1 LPRVAASPRPAK
13 ARLVEA
19 VVGEGDGVSP
29 AKVPKKELFNDSEGQ
44 ENMVKDKEVKENMV
58 KEKEGKEYM
67 VKEKE
72 GKENMVT
79 EI

>member
-58 KEKEGKEYM
+58 KEKEC
-67 VKEKE
+67 
-72 GKENMVT
+72 KENMVT
-79 EI
+79 REEI

>member
-1 LPRVAASPRPAK
+1 MPRVAASPRPAK

-58 KEKEGKEYM
+58 KEKEC
-67 VKEKE
+67 
-72 GKENMVT
+72 KENMVT
-79 EI
+79 REEI